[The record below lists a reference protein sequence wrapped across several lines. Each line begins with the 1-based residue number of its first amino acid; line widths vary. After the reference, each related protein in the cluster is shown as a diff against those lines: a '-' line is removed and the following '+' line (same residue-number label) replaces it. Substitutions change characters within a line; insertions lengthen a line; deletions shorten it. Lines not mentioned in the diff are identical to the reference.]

1 MVSELVTTL
10 FVLEM
15 MSSRESDVWNIQFA
29 LFFSIVDTFLTD
41 NEINPGFYTH
51 INQRGLQL
59 VGDYVHDRVVRFLR
73 SDVTYNF
80 SGQLTSEV
88 QFSLAG
94 LRIRQFDEQAF
105 QSTISLLPG
114 VGIIWKVWTS

>member
-1 MVSELVTTL
+1 MV
-10 FVLEM
+10 
-15 MSSRESDVWNIQFA
+15 A
-29 LFFSIVDTFLTD
+29 DTFFVE

-51 INQRGLQL
+51 INQKGLEL

-94 LRIRQFDEQAF
+94 LRIRHFDEQSF
-105 QSTISLLPG
+105 LSNINVLPG
-114 VGIIWKVWTS
+114 VGVAWKVS